1 MSFSGKINL
10 KMGGMTLGLCCGYLL
25 IMLIGSCIESVD
37 PTNLDGCPRPAEA
50 DAVGIKQVF
59 FSPYKNQRYATDSD
73 TVNLADF
80 GFNFELDIQVKENP
94 NSGSLPGQA
103 FALSCIQTF
112 NIRNISN
119 ITVILTAPFAGLPI
133 GTDISYLLITPDQK
147 QLSEL
152 REFENVSVYFG
163 TSLETKP
170 ANYSQL
176 KTRTFLFL
184 KNGTQTF
191 IDSTSPYLKT
201 N

>member
-176 KTRTFLFL
+176 KTRMFLFL